1 MTQMAQSTGPEIL
14 HNSPQHIETPLS
26 YTLSFSFFLH
36 LCLFIYTSFPFSLTM
51 LTLYPLSVSLHF
63 SISLLNPFYLL
74 PFSTLYPSLLFNAI
88 TLTSITVWY
97 LLYLSLSLFHSV
109 PLSIYFPLSPFLNT
123 MPLTAITVYCPTVF
137 IVSTT
142 CKGTRRWQDG
152 KLEPI
157 LLLFFPLCLTQTLM
171 TFHL

>member
-1 MTQMAQSTGPEIL
+1 VTQMAQSTGPEIL

-36 LCLFIYTSFPFSLTM
+36 LCLFIFTSFPFSLTM

-88 TLTSITVWY
+88 TLTPITVWN
-97 LLYLSLSLFHSV
+97 LLYLSLSLFYSLILLIPLNIPV
-109 PLSIYFPLSPFLNT
+109 SIFLFLFCSLTFTLSPSLSISSSPPF
-123 MPLTAITVYCPTVF
+123 
-137 IVSTT
+137 
-142 CKGTRRWQDG
+142 
-152 KLEPI
+152 
-157 LLLFFPLCLTQTLM
+157 
-171 TFHL
+171 